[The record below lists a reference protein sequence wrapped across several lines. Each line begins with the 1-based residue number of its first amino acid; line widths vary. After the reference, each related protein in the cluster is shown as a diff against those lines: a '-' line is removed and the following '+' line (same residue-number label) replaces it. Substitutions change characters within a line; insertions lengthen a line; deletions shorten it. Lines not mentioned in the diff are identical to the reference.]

1 MATFSR
7 LVAVALLPAP
17 VPFLPALQTCQN
29 PLKSGHHRTFT
40 LLYCRSQASSGFPD
54 DGIREEQPNVG
65 KHVVEAEKMRNERG
79 VQFFVGSSFYREE
92 SAVGRDLA
100 CLAAAVYKKDKGRLH
115 VLDALSGCGI
125 RAARYLAHAQ
135 ADFVWANDAC
145 DALDTLM
152 AHNLSL
158 ASSSSTYDTDH
169 SGQPSQ
175 ELDSYFSTNFKDEN
189 GRWQVTTQD
198 ANKVL
203 LDCYIRK
210 NYFDLIDVD
219 SFGSDSVFLG
229 SALSALSYGGLIYAT
244 STDGF
249 SSGGHRP
256 CNALASYGAYIRP
269 MTFANEIG
277 LRMLIGGVVREA
289 ALRNL
294 HVYPVFSHYSFH
306 GPVFRVMLRVLPS
319 NQFLTKDYNF
329 IAFCHKCGETEVV
342 KWSSLGRNKCSCVS
356 SSSVSSRTLN
366 GPLWTGPLHSTDDVK
381 NMTEMAKSWGWIEG
395 DLEPA
400 YERRRSPPVSTK
412 DRNLKKLLSIMLEE
426 SNPDLQVGYIELD
439 QISMR
444 SKGSTP
450 KRDDLIVALHQEG
463 YAASRSHVQPNAIKT
478 NCPLGKCVEISQST
492 APQR

>member
-256 CNALASYGAYIRP
+256 CKKGVDECLLA
-269 MTFANEIG
+269 
-277 LRMLIGGVVREA
+277 
-289 ALRNL
+289 
-294 HVYPVFSHYSFH
+294 
-306 GPVFRVMLRVLPS
+306 VL
-319 NQFLTKDYNF
+319 
-329 IAFCHKCGETEVV
+329 
-342 KWSSLGRNKCSCVS
+342 
-356 SSSVSSRTLN
+356 
-366 GPLWTGPLHSTDDVK
+366 
-381 NMTEMAKSWGWIEG
+381 
-395 DLEPA
+395 
-400 YERRRSPPVSTK
+400 
-412 DRNLKKLLSIMLEE
+412 
-426 SNPDLQVGYIELD
+426 
-439 QISMR
+439 
-444 SKGSTP
+444 
-450 KRDDLIVALHQEG
+450 
-463 YAASRSHVQPNAIKT
+463 
-478 NCPLGKCVEISQST
+478 
-492 APQR
+492 